1 MRLLFN
7 LRAQITRYAVN
18 DELEVTE
25 HVTATQDAQAELAA
39 LRKRVGEL
47 EASLERRPTLW
58 EAVGSDAAHYKAAFD
73 NVADAIVINV
83 GSRRVLMNR
92 AFLTLH
98 GLTDESEVS
107 GLPLDHF
114 VVPEDRPIVGDYMAA
129 RERGEPVPGVFEYR
143 INRSDGEARTVEATA
158 VATAFLGRRATFAVL
173 RDVTERR
180 RAEEENRR
188 RSEETAALYIM
199 AQTLAQ
205 PGSYTERVT
214 SLLEALVDLTHADQ
228 VGLRVPDQSG
238 KGLVVLAVVG
248 PAVGGDRQY
257 LLPYSQSVTGR
268 AFTLGE
274 PVIVNDYRNS
284 DMAIPPLLARGI
296 GSMASLP
303 VKVTGRTIGVIN
315 ILSSLP
321 DHFTADRVR
330 FLTTIAGGVGALL
343 ENARLQET
351 LEQRAAELARSNAD
365 LEQFA
370 YVASHDLQEP
380 LRSVVGFTSLLSRRY
395 SGSMDE
401 DADRFIG
408 RAAAAA
414 SRMQG
419 LINDLLSYSR
429 VGRNMDDFESVDVRV
444 LLDHELDSLHAS
456 IEDSGARITRG
467 ALPTIKTDSTL
478 LGHVFRNLVGN
489 AIKYRGENPPEV
501 HVSAENLGDE
511 WKFVVRDNGIGI
523 DPQFADRI
531 FTIFQRLHPRE
542 KYPGTGIG
550 LSISKKAVERLGGR
564 IWVESRLGQG
574 STFCFTVPAQ
584 LGRGSVGDTA
594 RRAMEESL

>member
-1 MRLLFN
+1 MH
-7 LRAQITRYAVN
+7 RYAVRG
-18 DELEVTE
+18 ELYVTE
-25 HVTATQDAQAELAA
+25 HVTATPDVEAELAA

-47 EASLERRPTLW
+47 EAVLAQRRPLW
-58 EAVGSDAAHYKAAFD
+58 ETVGSDEAHYKAAFD

-83 GSRRVLMNR
+83 GRRRVLMNR

-98 GLTDESEVS
+98 GLADESEVS

-129 RERGEPVPGVFEYR
+129 RERGEPVPGVFLYR
-143 INRSDGEARTVEATA
+143 IRRSDSEVRMVEATA

-173 RDVTERR
+173 RDVTERSN
-180 RAEEENRR
+180 AEEEARR
-188 RSEETAALYIM
+188 RSEDTAALYTM
-199 AQTLAQ
+199 AHALAQ
-205 PGSYTERVT
+205 PGSYRERVT
-214 SLLEALVDLTHADQ
+214 SLLEALVDLTRADQ

-238 KGLVVLAVVG
+238 EGLVVLAAVG
-248 PAVGGDRQY
+248 PAVGGDRQH
-257 LLPYSQSVTGR
+257 LLPYAQSVTGK
-268 AFTLGE
+268 AFTQGE

-284 DMAIPPLLARGI
+284 DMAIPTLLDRGI

-303 VKVTGRTIGVIN
+303 VKVTGRIIGVIN

-343 ENARLQET
+343 ENARLQEA
-351 LEQRAAELARSNAD
+351 LELRAVELARSNAD

-395 SGSMDE
+395 SGQLDD

-408 RAAAAA
+408 RAVAAA
-414 SRMQG
+414 SRMQV
-419 LINDLLSYSR
+419 LINDLLSYSG
-429 VGRNMDDFESVDVRV
+429 VGRNLDDLESVDIGA
-444 LLDHELDSLHAS
+444 LLDRELDSLHAS
-456 IEDSGARITRG
+456 IEESGGRVSCG
-467 ALPTIKTDSTL
+467 PLPTITADSTL

-489 AIKYRGENPPEV
+489 AIKYRGEEPPEV
-501 HVSAENLGDE
+501 HVSAEDLGDE

-523 DPQFADRI
+523 DPQFSERI
-531 FTIFQRLHPRE
+531 FTIFQRLHPRG

-574 STFCFTVPAQ
+574 STFCFTLPAQ
-584 LGRGSVGDTA
+584 LGRGPVLDAGRPA
-594 RRAMEESL
+594 IEGSL